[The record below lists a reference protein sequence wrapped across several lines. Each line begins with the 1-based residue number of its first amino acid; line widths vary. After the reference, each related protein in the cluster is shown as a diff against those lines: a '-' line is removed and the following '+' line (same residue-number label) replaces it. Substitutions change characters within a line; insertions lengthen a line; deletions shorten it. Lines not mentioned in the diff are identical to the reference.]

1 MGPRRQCQVRPV
13 PNGRATCG
21 HLCSR
26 LKSRVCMLKEYRRPN
41 FGSKAEPTVPSAGCA
56 CAINHRHGKHPCGP
70 NVHQPPA
77 SYTGIA
83 HSPASGEQQQGYS
96 PGFGP
101 ADQLMPRLVLAR
113 RRTAS
118 NLGVSVS
125 VASAISVKVFLC
137 LSRFIVPPVVVPLAF
152 LLGAGLFRF
161 S

>member
-1 MGPRRQCQVRPV
+1 MGPKRQCQIRPV

-83 HSPASGEQQQGYS
+83 HSPASDS
-96 PGFGP
+96 KATRP
-101 ADQLMPRLVLAR
+101 
-113 RRTAS
+113 
-118 NLGVSVS
+118 VSVQRTGVDKDTRTS
-125 VASAISVKVFLC
+125 RSRTTSSCRFPCARSQPVWSASA
-137 LSRFIVPPVVVPLAF
+137 
-152 LLGAGLFRF
+152 LLLPAHNWLVHIRASGRCRNQLRC
-161 S
+161 